1 MRYNIEQLEIGSW
14 RRRSLVK
21 KPVLPQF
28 SPNYCINLMQYPY
41 LKATEI
47 KTVWYWPRK
56 RTRGEIEAGSAQS
69 YALNLVYVF
78 ARELCFLV

>member
-21 KPVLPQF
+21 KPVLPQVR
-28 SPNYCINLMQYPY
+28 INLMQYPY

>member
-21 KPVLPQF
+21 KPVLPQVR
-28 SPNYCINLMQYPY
+28 INLMQYLY

-47 KTVWYWPRK
+47 KPVWYWPRK

-78 ARELCFLV
+78 SRELCFLM